1 MARERS
7 PITSGR
13 ISRSCLRRRRCGVEV
28 TSAVLKRLA
37 VAFVILAAAAVGSAG
52 QRDTDGTIAYR
63 FSFPEPAHRW
73 MQVEARFPRLGSG
86 PLELRMSRSS
96 PGRYS

>member
-1 MARERS
+1 
-7 PITSGR
+7 
-13 ISRSCLRRRRCGVEV
+13 
-28 TSAVLKRLA
+28 VLKRLA

-73 MQVEARFPRLGSG
+73 RASSAGSNRRDASAWATG
-86 PLELRMSRSS
+86 LCSS
-96 PGRYS
+96 SVPTAPGRASW